1 MNEPRINLRQ
11 VSTRIEVEDYA
22 KIVQLLADPANG
34 HKDVAA
40 YVRTVIH
47 NSLASVELSDASKAW
62 VEQQMSEAANKR
74 ASRRHTRRSF
84 ISRIFGKKQWLTS

>member
-34 HKDVAA
+34 YKDVAS
-40 YVRTVIH
+40 YVREVIH
-47 NSLASVELSDASKAW
+47 NSLASAELSDASKAW
-62 VEQQMSEAANKR
+62 IEQQMSEAANKR
-74 ASRRHTRRSF
+74 TSRRHTRRSF
-84 ISRIFGKKQWLTS
+84 ISRIFGRK

>member
-34 HKDVAA
+34 YKDIAS
-40 YVRTVIH
+40 YVREIIH
-47 NSLASVELSDASKAW
+47 NDLTRMELSDASKAW

-74 ASRRHTRRSF
+74 TSRRHARRSF
-84 ISRIFGKKQWLTS
+84 IGRIFFR

>member
-22 KIVQLLADPANG
+22 KIVQLLADTANG
-34 HKDVAA
+34 HKDIAA

-47 NSLASVELSDASKAW
+47 NSLVSVELSDASRAW

-74 ASRRHTRRSF
+74 ASRRHAHRSF
-84 ISRIFGKKQWLTS
+84 ISRIFGRK

>member
-1 MNEPRINLRQ
+1 MNEPKINLRQ

-34 HKDVAA
+34 YKDVAS
-40 YVRTVIH
+40 YVREIIH
-47 NSLASVELSDASKAW
+47 NDLANMELSDASKAW

-74 ASRRHTRRSF
+74 TSLRHAHRSF
-84 ISRIFGKKQWLTS
+84 ISRIFGRK

>member
-34 HKDVAA
+34 YKDIAA

-47 NSLASVELSDASKAW
+47 NSLVSVELSDASKAW

-74 ASRRHTRRSF
+74 SSRRHARRSL
-84 ISRIFGKKQWLTS
+84 ISRIFFR

>member
-22 KIVQLLADPANG
+22 KIVQLLACPANG
-34 HKDVAA
+34 YKDIAA

-74 ASRRHTRRSF
+74 ASLRHTRRSF
-84 ISRIFGKKQWLTS
+84 ISRIFGRK